1 MTRNEG
7 IGAHQHERSKGNRAP
22 GMLADGNCES
32 VTPALHPG
40 APLCITGKP
49 WQQFTAS
56 SPLIID
62 VSVRPTVG
70 HPPSLQFLDSPSIYD
85 GSFLRCY
92 SYYLLKHYYTPVAH
106 EGASRFSRCRTSAW
120 FLNLSRIT
128 KFNPSSHCHA
138 EK

>member
-7 IGAHQHERSKGNRAP
+7 IGAHQHERLKGNRAP

-32 VTPALHPG
+32 VTAALHPG

-49 WQQFTAS
+49 WQQFTAF

-70 HPPSLQFLDSPSIYD
+70 HPPQFAIPRFPQHLRWQLLEVLLILPS
-85 GSFLRCY
+85 
-92 SYYLLKHYYTPVAH
+92 
-106 EGASRFSRCRTSAW
+106 
-120 FLNLSRIT
+120 
-128 KFNPSSHCHA
+128 
-138 EK
+138 